1 MVPLEKQVFL
11 YAEITLWYS
20 IFFFICTLFTKHN
33 DDSTGVWGV
42 IMLNNSPEVWSWQY
56 TNIRSTFYSSSRSF
70 LFLYFSYSVFSCSV
84 ISCIAVVCCCF
95 VQGNLFS
102 WLCVFG
108 CWVLKLSQKLGYF
121 SFPSNEYIHAIYL
134 AIHLHT
140 FVFIMLL
147 IQHSMPMHCLKY
159 ATFFFIGTSL
169 HRVVPIIQKLSGL
182 HRNVEDH

>member
-1 MVPLEKQVFL
+1 
-11 YAEITLWYS
+11 
-20 IFFFICTLFTKHN
+20 
-33 DDSTGVWGV
+33 
-42 IMLNNSPEVWSWQY
+42 MLNNSPEVWSWQY

-159 ATFFFIGTSL
+159 ATFFLLEL
-169 HRVVPIIQKLSGL
+169 HCTELFLSFRSCQGFTEMLRTIKLDIDL
-182 HRNVEDH
+182 RLRNC